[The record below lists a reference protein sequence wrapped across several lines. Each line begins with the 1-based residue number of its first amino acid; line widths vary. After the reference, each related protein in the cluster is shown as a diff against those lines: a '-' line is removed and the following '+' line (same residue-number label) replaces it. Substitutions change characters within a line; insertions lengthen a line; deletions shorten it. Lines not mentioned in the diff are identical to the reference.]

1 MRDWWNRLNVRER
14 WVLSGGGLALA
25 VLLVYALAWRPWR
38 VDVERLQQQIA
49 AQRTDLAWMRAA
61 AQEVKRLDAAA
72 VTQAPNRN
80 RERSL
85 STLID
90 QTAKAAGLGAAL
102 KRVEPQGDA
111 GLRVRLEQVSFD
123 KMLLWLGELEREYG
137 IEIDN
142 AVIDRQADDGLVN
155 ARLVLQEIAS

>member
-14 WVLSGGGLALA
+14 WFIGGGAVVLA
-25 VLLVYALAWRPWR
+25 VILVYVLAWRPWR
-38 VDVERLQQQIA
+38 IDVERLQQQIV
-49 AQRTDLAWMRAA
+49 AQRADLAWMRSA
-61 AQEVKRLDAAA
+61 AQEIKRLNAAA

-80 RERSL
+80 REQSL

-90 QTAKAAGLGAAL
+90 QTAKAAGLGTAL

-123 KMLLWLGELEREYG
+123 RMLLWLGELERDYR

-142 AVIDRQADDGLVN
+142 AVIDRQADDGRVN

>member
-1 MRDWWNRLNVRER
+1 MRDWWNRLSARER
-14 WVLSGGGLALA
+14 WFLGGGGIVLA
-25 VLLVYALAWRPWR
+25 VALIYVVAWRPWR
-38 VDVERLQQQIA
+38 INVARLQQQVA
-49 AQRTDLAWMRAA
+49 AQRADLAWMRSA
-61 AQEVKRLDAAA
+61 AQEIKRLEVAA
-72 VTQAPNRN
+72 VTQGPDRN

-90 QTAKAAGLGAAL
+90 QTAKAAGLGTAL

-123 KMLLWLGELEREYG
+123 RMLLWLSELEREYG

-142 AVIDRQADDGLVN
+142 AVIDRQVEDGRVN